1 MVIKNTKKGGNK
13 TTTPSK
19 TTNDTYVPSF
29 KQIETNQVNKI
40 TNEALNFIHMDGFV
54 NSMNPS
60 FLKKKSLTKSN
71 KSNKLNKS
79 YTNTNTNTNTNTS
92 NSKTSSIGGKK
103 RTRKSKRRINK

>member
-1 MVIKNTKKGGNK
+1 MVIKKTKKGGNK
-13 TTTPSK
+13 TTTTS
-19 TTNDTYVPSF
+19 NDTYVPSF

-60 FLKKKSLTKSN
+60 FPKKKSLTKSN

-79 YTNTNTNTNTNTS
+79 YTNTNNS
-92 NSKTSSIGGKK
+92 NSKTSSTGGKK